1 MVMRIG
7 YDTLE
12 TKKRF
17 WYPKKSNKNIK
28 ISIHSMWRSCQAS
41 WPEVSG
47 RNPTGRYLRYGNTN
61 NTIKD
66 VLRLQK
72 TRDSTGFLDV
82 FYYYYFLVD
91 FYDFYDFWPSNHFV
105 PSKLWAFAATVAG
118 LDGLGHGARQIA
130 CWVHMEPHF
139 VRRLATALGCCRWV
153 CACLGPSAAPA
164 NDTAATD
171 FFFVCITSF
180 RTNCRH

>member
-1 MVMRIG
+1 MVMRIDMIPG
-7 YDTLE
+7 RPENGFD
-12 TKKRF
+12 
-17 WYPKKSNKNIK
+17 
-28 ISIHSMWRSCQAS
+28 IHSMWRSCQAS

-47 RNPTGRYLRYGNTN
+47 RSPTGRYHVRYG

-72 TRDSTGFLDV
+72 TRDSTGFLYV
-82 FYYYYFLVD
+82 FYNKITI
-91 FYDFYDFWPSNHFV
+91 FWLISMISGPQTILFIFV
-105 PSKLWAFAATVAG
+105 PSKLWAFAAMVAG
-118 LDGLGHGARQIA
+118 GHGAREIA

-139 VRRLATALGCCRWV
+139 VRRLATALGCGRWV

-171 FFFVCITSF
+171 FFCVCITSF